1 MFINFQ
7 DVKDR
12 VPILDAAKFL
22 QLELKES
29 NGEVHQY
36 RAPCPAC
43 KSGGE
48 RALAITP
55 TRGYYCNAAKTGGDV
70 ISLVAH
76 VGGISFRRAAE
87 VLVNHF
93 QLKAPPQ
100 AQAPAPQPTPAST
113 PVATGLKPLENLDAA
128 HELVKAINLPDTV
141 AVKLGAGY
149 CNKGLMRGYVAL
161 PLRLPTG
168 QLVGYIGVKDAKL
181 PKQWSMD

>member
-1 MFINFQ
+1 MFIDFQ
-7 DVKDR
+7 YVKDR

-36 RAPCPAC
+36 RAPCPSC
-43 KSGGE
+43 KAGGD

-55 TRGYYCNAAKTGGDV
+55 GVGYYCNAARRGGDQ
-70 ISLVAH
+70 IAIVAH
-76 VGGISFRRAAE
+76 VKGVGFRQAAE
-87 VLVNHF
+87 LLFNHF

-100 AQAPAPQPTPAST
+100 AQAPAPSAPPAT
-113 PVATGLKPLENLDAA
+113 APVATGLKPLENLDAA

-141 AVKLGAGY
+141 AIKLGAGY